1 MNTTQPATLAS
12 GSLLKADAIVAGIDG
27 LRQRALAAVKR
38 ALDGDFSSAKLD
50 RHQVVGY
57 ELAMLSAETY
67 AASTML
73 DYAQQCV
80 AGDDGADFE
89 CAMVNCAV
97 ADFST
102 RARGRLEKIKYAVE
116 LDEAALAD
124 VFATPDSHEFLRAW
138 LDPATV
144 AATGHRA
151 LEQLG
156 FGRSQ
161 LDEDKEIIAAAFARF
176 ADEVVAP
183 LAEKIHRHDLTVPE
197 EILAPLREMGC
208 FGLSVPERYGGS
220 SPDSG
225 EDHLAMVVVT
235 EELSRASLAAAGS
248 LITRPEIM
256 AKAIYHGGTEAQ
268 RAAWLPGIASG
279 DPLCGIAITEPDAG
293 SDVAAMRF
301 KATRA
306 DGGWLLNGAKTWSTF
321 AGKSGILLVLA
332 RTDPDPALG
341 HKGLSLFIVEKPST
355 EEKEFSL
362 SQPQGGRL
370 SGAAIPT
377 IGYRG
382 MHSFTLFFDDWFVP
396 DDNLIGGEDA
406 LGKGFYL
413 TMKAF
418 AGGRLQTAARAN
430 GLMRAAFAEAM
441 RYAKERRVFGQALS
455 EYQLTLVKIAQMA
468 WNLRACHEMTYKVA
482 RLMDGGGGHIEAS
495 LVKLYACRAAEA
507 VTREA
512 VQIHGGMGYSEET
525 PVSRYYVDARV
536 LSIFEGAEETL
547 ALKVVAKELITN
559 AGTPPE

>member
-1 MNTTQPATLAS
+1 MSTAAPYETTPT
-12 GSLLKADAIVAGIDG
+12 GSVDDAALIVDNIDK
-27 LRQRALAAVKR
+27 LFARALGGLKR
-38 ALDGDFSSAKLD
+38 SLNGDFSTASLD
-50 RHQVVGY
+50 RIQLVSY
-57 ELAMLSAETY
+57 EAAMLSAEIY
-67 AASTML
+67 AARTMIEYLRKCLASGTDSGFEL
-73 DYAQQCV
+73 DLVCCSIAEFVCKARARFDKIRFPADIDERSIANV
-80 AGDDGADFE
+80 FAGADTERFL
-89 CAMVNCAV
+89 
-97 ADFST
+97 
-102 RARGRLEKIKYAVE
+102 RHY
-116 LDEAALAD
+116 LDPDVIAQTGHQALA
-124 VFATPDSHEFLRAW
+124 
-138 LDPATV
+138 
-144 AATGHRA
+144 
-151 LEQLG
+151 QLG
-156 FGRSQ
+156 FGQSQ
-161 LDEDKEIIAAAFARF
+161 LEQEKEIIAATFARF

-197 EILAPLREMGC
+197 EILNPLREMGC
-208 FGLSVPERYGGS
+208 FGLSVPERYGGT

-256 AKAIYHGGTEAQ
+256 AKAICHGGTEAQ
-268 RAAWLPGIASG
+268 REKWLPRIALG
-279 DPLCGIAITEPDAG
+279 DPLCGIAVTEPDAG

-301 KATRA
+301 KATRT

-321 AGKSGILLVLA
+321 AGKSGLLLVLA
-332 RTDPDPALG
+332 RTNPDPALG
-341 HKGLSLFIVEKPST
+341 HKGLSLFIVEKST
-355 EEKEFSL
+355 TEDKEFSL
-362 SQPQGGRL
+362 RQDGGGTL
-370 SGAAIPT
+370 SGSAIPT

-396 DDNLIGGEDA
+396 EENLIGGPDA
-406 LGKGFYL
+406 EGKGFYL

-430 GLMRAAFAEAM
+430 GLMRAACAEAM

-468 WNLRACHEMTYKVA
+468 WNLRACHEMTYNVA
-482 RLMDGGGGHIEAS
+482 RQMDGGGGHIEAS

-547 ALKVVAKELITN
+547 ALKVVAKELIIN
-559 AGTPPE
+559 AQT